1 MEGAYIRK
9 PPVVGPQI
17 SPSGRDVPVFLE
29 RSVIDFRCV
38 MVDHTYREKLVVR
51 NGANTAM
58 KVSVPNRPDVRLP
71 CSFLSA
77 MPSSPSSQQSV
88 DLCLRCLEAFSI
100 PFLLNLIKIP
110 LQTSSNSLLKL
121 VCADRGGIPG
131 TILFKPYQALVKA
144 GQISDWELS
153 VQAGEAFSIAGGGD
167 VSNYHLVQTSD
178 FHPHSMRTLPGR
190 GRRRWIRTQ
199 RCASMPQKH
208 SFEGEDQG
216 WAASSQAGFFSHRET
231 KEANMQPALR
241 WLRLLNIWAARLIS
255 FTSAQLDY
263 KDQPNQCAG
272 LALPVLSL
280 ISRINLTR
288 SALLVLR
295 LISRTSFIQCAKL
308 ALLVLSLIPRISF
321 TSAQPDLKDQLYQFA
336 GSALPCSA

>member
-167 VSNYHLVQTSD
+167 VSNYHL
-178 FHPHSMRTLPGR
+178 
-190 GRRRWIRTQ
+190 
-199 RCASMPQKH
+199 
-208 SFEGEDQG
+208 
-216 WAASSQAGFFSHRET
+216 
-231 KEANMQPALR
+231 
-241 WLRLLNIWAARLIS
+241 
-255 FTSAQLDY
+255 
-263 KDQPNQCAG
+263 
-272 LALPVLSL
+272 
-280 ISRINLTR
+280 
-288 SALLVLR
+288 
-295 LISRTSFIQCAKL
+295 
-308 ALLVLSLIPRISF
+308 
-321 TSAQPDLKDQLYQFA
+321 
-336 GSALPCSA
+336 